1 MSAFS
6 KLSDIGPIPIWGGVL
21 ARGIEGDRLTLAI
34 VELSPGSL
42 VPEHHH
48 ANEQLGVVLKGS
60 LDFRIGTERRT
71 LGVGDLYKIPGDVPH
86 QVIAGADG
94 AVVVDVFSPVR
105 ADWAQL
111 QPLIPARP
119 EWP

>member
-6 KLSDIGPIPIWGGVL
+6 KLADIGPLPIWGGVV

-48 ANEQLGVVLKGS
+48 ANEQIGIAQAPFSAQCPTGSGVPVPAILNPSSLGISTG
-60 LDFRIGTERRT
+60 
-71 LGVGDLYKIPGDVPH
+71 
-86 QVIAGADG
+86 
-94 AVVVDVFSPVR
+94 
-105 ADWAQL
+105 
-111 QPLIPARP
+111 
-119 EWP
+119 